1 MSDEADEPDEAAE
14 ASGAGDEHHPSSGL
28 EHLQAAAREAI
39 HAARAMLDVAEQ
51 VVDDPAAVQAA
62 VGAIGSMVQSAVARV
77 QAGGGDAPAGAGGG
91 HVGDDDDDD
100 DDGRV
105 QRIEVS

>member
-1 MSDEADEPDEAAE
+1 VSDEPGEPSDIG
-14 ASGAGDEHHPSSGL
+14 GAGEGREPASSGL

-39 HAARAMLDVAEQ
+39 QAARAMLDVAEQ
-51 VVDDPAAVQAA
+51 VVEDPAAVQAA

-77 QAGGGDAPAGAGGG
+77 QSAGSGAASGAGSDRAR
-91 HVGDDDDDD
+91 VDDDDDD

-105 QRIEVS
+105 ERIEVS